1 MVSLRQHLARST
13 HAGAVVYRD
22 RPDGIAILLVRA
34 SRDPTRWV
42 LPKGH
47 IEDGETDEEAA
58 LREVREEAG
67 VDSRIQAKLGQY
79 SFPKQRGSVRV
90 VMFLAQFASPVERS
104 ESREVQWMDLEQARR
119 ALSFEDARLV
129 LDRARELIRLG
140 HVTDR

>member
-1 MVSLRQHLARST
+1 
-13 HAGAVVYRD
+13 VVYRD
-22 RPDGIAILLVRA
+22 CPDGIELLLVRA

-42 LPKGH
+42 WPKGH
-47 IEDGETDEEAA
+47 VEDGETDEEAA

-79 SFPKQRGSVRV
+79 SFPKQRESVRV
-90 VMFLAQFASPVERS
+90 VMFLAEFQSLVERS

-129 LDRARELIRLG
+129 LDRARELIQPGR
-140 HVTDR
+140 VTDQ